1 MVDIV
6 FIGAMMAFFLVT
18 CALAAGCEKL
28 GERQ

>member
-18 CALAAGCEKL
+18 WALAAGCEKL

>member
-6 FIGAMMAFFLVT
+6 FIGAMAGFFLMT
-18 CALAAGCEKL
+18 CALATGCEKL